1 MYGPGK
7 ANEMR
12 QGLGIFVVIIV
23 ILGMTG
29 VAYAHWSETL
39 HVSGTVKTGEL
50 DAKWSAGPSWDTEP
64 PEKDASSIECYLD
77 PEDGTGHTLIV
88 EIKNAYP
95 SIDYYQLIDLHN
107 TGTIPLHVWSVDIDD
122 GEMPDGATIEILD
135 VDDVDVPDE
144 FQDHVTSELDI
155 KPCEQIHPGE
165 TAYGVIH
172 IHLPQSAGQGTEYSF
187 SATLIT
193 VQWNEGCWQEGDGG
207 EGNSS
212 DSESGSD
219 QSGSDGHLSSGDNS
233 EDGGRGGGNP
243 GSSNTD
249 QSGAGD
255 NSDDSNSADD
265 DRDTEATDGQSEA
278 ENNDDSSGSEENEGG
293 ESGAGGNQAAPGAS
307 GNEEG
312 GESDTGG
319 ETGQSEQSGTESG
332 TDDGNSGSGSN
343 ERNDLG
349 STGGGEEGN
358 SETGGDGGRFSAEGD
373 GGGSGDEG
381 EDKSIGSGETGD
393 GTGIAKDD
401 DAPVVEY
408 VGSEQGVLAAGL
420 VAVLIVLLITVFIG
434 FMKPRKRS

>member
-1 MYGPGK
+1 MK
-7 ANEMR
+7 
-12 QGLGIFVVIIV
+12 QGVGIFTAVIV

-29 VAYAHWSETL
+29 IAYAHWSETL
-39 HVSGTVKTGEL
+39 YISGTVKTGEL
-50 DAKWSAGPSWDTEP
+50 NARWSAGPSWDTEP
-64 PEKDASSIECYLD
+64 PEKDVSFIECYLD
-77 PEDGTGHTLIV
+77 PEDETGHTLIV
-88 EIKNAYP
+88 EVKNAYP
-95 SIDYYQLIDLHN
+95 SIHYYQLIDLHN

-122 GEMPDGATIEILD
+122 GEMPDGTTIEILD
-135 VDDVDVPDE
+135 VDDVDIPDE
-144 FQDHVTSELDI
+144 FQDYVTSDLDI
-155 KPCEQIHPGE
+155 EPCEQIHPGE

-172 IHLPQSAGQGTEYSF
+172 VHLPQSAGQGAEYSF

-193 VQWNEGCWQEGDGG
+193 VQWNEGCQQEDDAG

-212 DSESGSD
+212 DSEDGSD
-219 QSGSDGHLSSGDNS
+219 QSGSDSDSSSGDNG
-233 EDGGRGGGNP
+233 EDGGTGEGDNP
-243 GSSNTD
+243 GSSD
-249 QSGAGD
+249 DGQSGAGD

-293 ESGAGGNQAAPGAS
+293 ESGADGNQATSGAS

-332 TDDGNSGSGSN
+332 TDDGNSGSGSD
-343 ERNDLG
+343 EGNDLG
-349 STGGGEEGN
+349 STDGGEEGN
-358 SETGGDGGRFSAEGD
+358 SESEEDGGRFSAEGD
-373 GGGSGDEG
+373 GSGSED
-381 EDKSIGSGETGD
+381 EDKSTGSGETGD
-393 GTGIAKDD
+393 GTGVAKDD
-401 DAPVVEY
+401 GVPVVGY